1 MKSGLAS
8 YGKAGRRVQVL
19 LSAAIA
25 VAALLGAVSP
35 PAFAAERPVK
45 IVVLGDSLSTGLGL
59 PTSAAFPAKLSR
71 ALQAKGYAVEV
82 ADAGVSGDTASAG
95 LARLNWSVPEG
106 TDAVI
111 VEFGANDA
119 LRGVDPKVTR
129 GALDSIL
136 RGLKTRGIEVLLAGM
151 QSPRNMGPN
160 YVRAFDSIFPELA
173 AAHGVL
179 FYPFFLEGVATEAKL
194 NQADGLHPNAA
205 GVDVIVARILPK
217 AEELVTRVR
226 AKRPS

>member
-1 MKSGLAS
+1 MKTGLGS
-8 YGKAGRRVQVL
+8 YGKAGRAVQVCL
-19 LSAAIA
+19 GAAVA
-25 VAALLGAVSP
+25 VAAFLGAGL

-59 PTSAAFPAKLSR
+59 PTTAAFPAKLSR

-151 QSPRNMGPN
+151 QSPRNMGPD

-173 AAHGVL
+173 VSHGTL

-217 AEELVTRVR
+217 VEELVTRVR
-226 AKRPS
+226 AKHPS

>member
-1 MKSGLAS
+1 MKTGLAS

-19 LSAAIA
+19 LGAAIA
-25 VAALLGAVSP
+25 LAAFLGASQ
-35 PAFAAERPVK
+35 PAFTADQPVK

-59 PTSAAFPAKLSR
+59 PANEAFPVKLSR
-71 ALQAKGYAVEV
+71 ALQAKGYAVDV

-151 QSPRNMGPN
+151 QSPRNMGPD

-173 AAHGVL
+173 ASQGVL
-179 FYPFFLEGVATEAKL
+179 FYPFFLDGVATDPKL
-194 NQADGLHPNAA
+194 NQRDGLHPTAA
-205 GVDVIVARILPK
+205 GVDVIVARMLPK